1 MRRIRITPHIEYLEP
16 YDKRKLYACSGLAL
30 NGRVKVV
37 IDTNPGRDK
46 TRDFLIGFNPDIAIV
61 SHYHTDHSSW
71 CSMVQEYTK
80 AELMIPREEELY
92 FRSFEHLM
100 KNTVGGHSMEETFRN
115 FALKHLNY
123 REIGSYVPFDN
134 PCSFIFGDMSLEC
147 IHTPGH
153 SPGHT
158 SFYLPGMKIL
168 FACDLG
174 LDRIGPWYGWKDCSI
189 EAIIE
194 SILSLRS
201 MEIKLILT
209 SHGGI
214 IARDIVHSWDRAL
227 IHILNREQKIAQD
240 LDMGKPL
247 ETIIKEGLCYPKK
260 DKLREP
266 IKSLFTMWDSV
277 MLDHHMKILDKTS
290 LLDLFPELRTIRMT
304 YPQT

>member
-1 MRRIRITPHIEYLEP
+1 
-16 YDKRKLYACSGLAL
+16 
-30 NGRVKVV
+30 
-37 IDTNPGRDK
+37 
-46 TRDFLIGFNPDIAIV
+46 
-61 SHYHTDHSSW
+61 
-71 CSMVQEYTK
+71 
-80 AELMIPREEELY
+80 
-92 FRSFEHLM
+92 
-100 KNTVGGHSMEETFRN
+100 
-115 FALKHLNY
+115 
-123 REIGSYVPFDN
+123 
-134 PCSFIFGDMSLEC
+134 

-214 IARDIVHSWDRAL
+214 IARDIMHSWDRAL

-240 LDMGKPL
+240 LDMGKPR
-247 ETIIKEGLCYPKK
+247 ETIINEGLCYPKK

-266 IKSLFTMWDSV
+266 IASLFTMWDSV
-277 MLDHHMKILDKTS
+277 MLDHHMKILDKSS
-290 LLDLFPELRTIRMT
+290 LIKLFPELRTIRMMF
-304 YPQT
+304 PQT